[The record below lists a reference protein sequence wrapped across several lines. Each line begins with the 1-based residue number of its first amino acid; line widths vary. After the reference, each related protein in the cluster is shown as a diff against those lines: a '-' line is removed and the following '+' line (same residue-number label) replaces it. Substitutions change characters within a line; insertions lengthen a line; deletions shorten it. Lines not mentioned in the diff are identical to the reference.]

1 MQVEA
6 VHLPG
11 KENGLAD
18 ALSRNNIPHFL
29 QAFPGVA
36 KSPTHLPRQALLV
49 EEQPDWTSPRWTEL
63 FVDQLYRHGLA
74 QSTQWAYVSEERRY
88 LYFCERLRRCAST
101 TM

>member
-18 ALSRNNIPHFL
+18 ALSCNNIPHFL

-36 KSPTHLPRQALLV
+36 KSPSHLPRQALALLV
-49 EEQPDWTSPRWTEL
+49 EEQLDITTLDRTVCRPAFIGMDWHNPHS
-63 FVDQLYRHGLA
+63 GLMCRGE
-74 QSTQWAYVSEERRY
+74 T
-88 LYFCERLRRCAST
+88 LPPLL
-101 TM
+101 